1 MTFQSQIKSCPFTA
15 MEASI
20 GNTPAMKLQI
30 TYQGTPMTIFAKAE
44 MYNYTGSIKDRMAL
58 NIFRSA
64 YASGHLRPGQPIAEA
79 TSGNAGIAV
88 AALGSAL
95 GHPVVIY
102 MPDWMSVERQQ
113 ILKSY
118 GAQLRLV
125 SKEEGGF
132 LGAIAAAN
140 TLGKEEGYFLPQ
152 QFSNEANCEAHY
164 KGTVSELWKQM
175 QQLGE
180 TPTAFVAGVGTGGT
194 IMGALKYLREKDADI
209 AVHPVE
215 PAESPTMSTGHK
227 VGAHRMQGISDE
239 FIPDLVKLDQLDEII
254 AVQDGDAIIMAQRIS
269 REFGLGVGI
278 SSGGNLLAAVKAAT
292 MQGSTGPIGT
302 VFCDNNMKY
311 LSTDLMREEP
321 VKDGYL
327 SSEIEL
333 VSIDVIPCC

>member
-1 MTFQSQIKSCPFTA
+1 

-20 GNTPAMKLQI
+20 GRTPAMKLQLS
-30 TYQGTPMTIFAKAE
+30 YRGTPMTVFAKAE
-44 MYNYTGSIKDRMAL
+44 MYNFTGSIKDRMAL

-64 YASGHLRPGQPIAEA
+64 YASGDLKPGQPIAEA

-95 GHPVVIY
+95 GHPVIIY

-118 GAQLRLV
+118 GAELRLV

-132 LGAIAAAN
+132 LGSIAAAN
-140 TLGKEEGYFLPQ
+140 ALGKDEGYFLPQ

-164 KGTVSELWKQM
+164 QGTVSELWNQM
-175 QQLGE
+175 QRLGE
-180 TPTAFVAGVGTGGT
+180 APTAFVAGVGTGGT
-194 IMGALKYLREKDADI
+194 IMGALKYLREKDASI

-239 FIPDLVKLDQLDEII
+239 FIPDLVKLDQLDDII
-254 AVQDGDAIIMAQRIS
+254 AVHDGDAIIMAQRIS

-327 SSEIEL
+327 SPDIEL
-333 VSIDVIPCC
+333 VSIEVIPC